1 MKKENVF
8 SLLAYIFGPV
18 ILYIF
23 VSELVSGAMDFAWND
38 FLQEMIVQGTG
49 MADSRTALPVWSFL
63 RLVLPASAGCLTVRR
78 LARLEWQ
85 YFSAAQKKRRLL
97 FSHKGKKEGFED
109 KKNYILWSSIYAA
122 AGAEIRKRVSALFLS
137 AAVFLALGINVVC
150 SVLMPEQVSGS
161 APVNLP
167 GFTGFVLQVLIY
179 CFFMPFIEETVFRG
193 ILYPRLQRWYGT
205 GAAVLAS
212 AFFFGLYHGH
222 FPQAIYAMIMG
233 ALFAAA
239 YEATGSFMVPCSLH
253 GACNLSILFLQWTGV
268 YSSVCRPEWGAA
280 FLGIAAGGFLTI
292 CMIIKKTAG

>member
-97 FSHKGKKEGFED
+97 FSHKGKKE
-109 KKNYILWSSIYAA
+109 
-122 AGAEIRKRVSALFLS
+122 
-137 AAVFLALGINVVC
+137 
-150 SVLMPEQVSGS
+150 
-161 APVNLP
+161 
-167 GFTGFVLQVLIY
+167 
-179 CFFMPFIEETVFRG
+179 
-193 ILYPRLQRWYGT
+193 
-205 GAAVLAS
+205 
-212 AFFFGLYHGH
+212 
-222 FPQAIYAMIMG
+222 
-233 ALFAAA
+233 
-239 YEATGSFMVPCSLH
+239 
-253 GACNLSILFLQWTGV
+253 
-268 YSSVCRPEWGAA
+268 
-280 FLGIAAGGFLTI
+280 
-292 CMIIKKTAG
+292 